1 MRGLP
6 CVPVVQ
12 SKGEYKM
19 NKLLIS
25 GVVCIAFIILLIVFA
40 VKLINHWKYERANKR
55 GIFIDIAVIAVSAA
69 VILFTALALIKSVHL
84 NDIDTVDE
92 DTKPASSIT
101 TTVTTTPSTQ
111 TTILTATLP
120 MSTTITSSSTKQ
132 TTSTT
137 VKKKNK
143 SIQRS
148 KAKKKAKTKKKAK
161 KTKASMRST
170 SYKDTAPT
178 TAYTTAYRQQVI
190 KKTTTIKGV
199 FAEKKNAKF
208 KAKKL
213 RKK

>member
-6 CVPVVQ
+6 CVSVVQ
-12 SKGEYKM
+12 DKGEYKM
-19 NKLLIS
+19 NKLIIS

-40 VKLINHWKYERANKR
+40 VRLINHWKYERANKK
-55 GIFIDIAVIAVSAA
+55 GIFIDIAVIVVSAA
-69 VILFTALALIKSVHL
+69 VILFNALALIKSVHL

-92 DTKPASSIT
+92 DTKPASLIT
-101 TTVTTTPSTQ
+101 TTVTEPPSTQ
-111 TTILTATLP
+111 STTLTTI
-120 MSTTITSSSTKQ
+120 STTITSSSIKQ
-132 TTSTT
+132 TTATT
-137 VKKKNK
+137 VKNK

-148 KAKKKAKTKKKAK
+148 KAKKKAKTKKKVK

-170 SYKDTAPT
+170 SYKNTAPT
-178 TAYTTAYRQQVI
+178 TAYTTAYRQQVM
-190 KKTTTIKGV
+190 KKKNTIKGV

>member
-12 SKGEYKM
+12 DKGECIM
-19 NKLLIS
+19 NKLIIS

-40 VKLINHWKYERANKR
+40 VRLINHWKYERANKK

-92 DTKPASSIT
+92 YTKPASLIT
-101 TTVTTTPSTQ
+101 TTVTEPPSTQ
-111 TTILTATLP
+111 STTLTTTI
-120 MSTTITSSSTKQ
+120 STTITSSSIKQ
-132 TTSTT
+132 TTATT

-148 KAKKKAKTKKKAK
+148 KAKKKAKTKKKVK

-170 SYKDTAPT
+170 SYKNAAPT

-199 FAEKKNAKF
+199 FAEKKNTKF

>member
-40 VKLINHWKYERANKR
+40 VRLINHWKYERANKR

-111 TTILTATLP
+111 STTLTAP
-120 MSTTITSSSTKQ
+120 ISTTITSSSIKQ
-132 TTSTT
+132 TTATT

-148 KAKKKAKTKKKAK
+148 KAKKKAKTKKKVK

-170 SYKDTAPT
+170 SYKNTAPT
-178 TAYTTAYRQQVI
+178 TAYTTAYRQQVM
-190 KKTTTIKGV
+190 KKKNTIKGV
-199 FAEKKNAKF
+199 FAEKKNVKF